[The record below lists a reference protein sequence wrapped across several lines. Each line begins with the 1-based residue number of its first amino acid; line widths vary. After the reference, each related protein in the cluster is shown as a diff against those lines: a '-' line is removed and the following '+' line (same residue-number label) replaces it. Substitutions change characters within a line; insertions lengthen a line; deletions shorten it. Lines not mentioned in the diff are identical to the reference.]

1 MRELVIASA
10 NEGKVREISAMLQEL
25 RLLSLKDIGFTKEIE
40 EPFNTF
46 EENALAK
53 ASVIFQFTQKNVFAD
68 DSGICVNALK
78 GEPGVHSA
86 YFGGLPRSDEKNN
99 IKLLEELKDKE
110 NRSAFYKSVI
120 CLIWESNTFFF
131 EGICE
136 GDILYEP
143 RGEGGFG
150 YDPLFV
156 PNGYDRTFGELPLE
170 VKNKISHRGK
180 AIQKMVTFLKE
191 QVQEI

>member
-10 NEGKVREISAMLQEL
+10 NQGKIREISEMLEEL
-25 RLLSLKDIGFTKEIE
+25 RLLSLKDIGFEQEIE

-53 ASVIFQFTQKNVFAD
+53 ASAIFQFTQKDVFAD

-99 IKLLEELKDKE
+99 TKLLEELKDKE
-110 NRSAFYKSVI
+110 DRSAFYKSVI

-131 EGICE
+131 EGICK
-136 GDILYEP
+136 GHILYEP

-156 PNGYDRTFGELPLE
+156 PDGYDSTFGELPLK
-170 VKNKISHRGK
+170 VKNEISHRGK
-180 AIQKMVTFLKE
+180 AIKKMVAFLKE

>member
-10 NEGKVREISAMLQEL
+10 NDGKIREISAMLLEL
-25 RLLSLKDIGFTKEIE
+25 HLLSLKEIGFEQEIE

-53 ASVIFQFTQKNVFAD
+53 ASAIFQFTQNKVFAD
-68 DSGICVNALK
+68 DSGICVNALD

-99 IKLLEELKDKE
+99 TKLLEELKSKE

-120 CLIWESNTFFF
+120 CLIWENNTFFF

-136 GDILYEP
+136 GHILYEP

-156 PNGYDRTFGELPLE
+156 PNGYDSTFGELPLK
-170 VKNKISHRGK
+170 VKNEISHRGK